1 MTPRRAA
8 VTSVVAVVG
17 AVCVLLVVALWAASI
32 GPDRA
37 LRGPGLQRVTDV
49 PTPSSES
56 PSAVPSSNNDVERTL
71 EHPGKANPI
80 LKLIALVVE
89 ILIGIALLWLM
100 FRGGGHLAQRWRERV
115 RAPARREHVDF
126 DVLEEPA
133 PSPEQVEREARAALE
148 LLNDGEPRNAIVASW
163 ERFELS
169 ADELGF
175 GRRPWETSS
184 EFVLRM
190 LTVVEA
196 DHGAVTRLER
206 LYREAR
212 YSTHVLG
219 EDAREQARA
228 ALLEIQGSLL
238 DRGVRR

>member
-8 VTSVVAVVG
+8 VTSVAAVVG

-37 LRGPGLQRVTDV
+37 LRGPGLQRVTEV

-56 PSAVPSSNNDVERTL
+56 PSAVPSRTSDVERIL
-71 EHPGKANPI
+71 EHPGRPNPV
-80 LKLIALVVE
+80 LKRIALAVE
-89 ILIGIALLWLM
+89 ILIGIALLWLLV
-100 FRGGGHLAQRWRERV
+100 RGGRRLAASWRERV
-115 RAPARREHVDF
+115 RAPARREHVEF

-148 LLNDGEPRNAIVASW
+148 LVEDGEPRNAIVASW
-163 ERFELS
+163 ERFEVS
-169 ADELGF
+169 AADLGF

-190 LTVVEA
+190 LAVVEA
-196 DHGAVTRLER
+196 DRGAVMRLEN

-219 EDAREQARA
+219 EDARDRARA
-228 ALLEIQGSLL
+228 ALQEIQVSLL

>member
-17 AVCVLLVVALWAASI
+17 AVCLLLVVALWAASI

-37 LRGPGLQRVTDV
+37 LRGPGLERITDV
-49 PTPSSES
+49 ASPTSES
-56 PSAVPSSNNDVERTL
+56 PSPSASGINDVERTL
-71 EHPGKANPI
+71 ENPGEASPI
-80 LKLIALVVE
+80 LKLIAL
-89 ILIGIALLWLM
+89 LIELLIAAAVIWLLVRLVRRM
-100 FRGGGHLAQRWRERV
+100 VQAWRERV
-115 RAPARREHVDF
+115 RAPERREHVEF

-133 PSPEQVEREARAALE
+133 PSREQVEREARAALE
-148 LLNDGEPRNAIVASW
+148 LLNEGEPRNAIVAAW
-163 ERFELS
+163 ERFEIS

-190 LTVVEA
+190 LAIVAA
-196 DHGAVTRLER
+196 DRGAVMQLEG

-212 YSTHVLG
+212 YSTHPLG
-219 EDAREQARA
+219 EQARADARA

-238 DRGVRR
+238 DRRVRR

>member
-8 VTSVVAVVG
+8 VTSVAAVIG

-32 GPDRA
+32 GPERA
-37 LRGPGLQRVTDV
+37 LRGPGLQRVTNV
-49 PTPSSES
+49 ATPSSES
-56 PSAVPSSNNDVERTL
+56 PSAVPSQINDVERTL
-71 EHPGKANPI
+71 EHPGQPNPV
-80 LKLIALVVE
+80 LKMIALVVE

-100 FRGGGHLAQRWRERV
+100 LRGGRHLARRWRERV

-133 PSPEQVEREARAALE
+133 PSPEQVEREAGAALQ
-148 LLNDGEPRNAIVASW
+148 LLDDGEPRNAIVASW

-169 ADELGF
+169 ADDLGF

-190 LTVVEA
+190 LAVVEA
-196 DHGAVTRLER
+196 DHGAVARLES

-219 EDAREQARA
+219 EEAREQARA